1 VVRGRAGKRVEESE
15 SKIVSFNSLEILPY
29 TLLKL
34 FVIVFKIKLDLLI
47 YDVAVITVNSGAR
60 LLE

>member
-15 SKIVSFNSLEILPY
+15 TKIVSFNSLEILPY
-29 TLLKL
+29 TLKL

-47 YDVAVITVNSGAR
+47 YDVAVIAVNSGAR

>member
-1 VVRGRAGKRVEESE
+1 VEESE

-34 FVIVFKIKLDLLI
+34 CVIVFKIKLDLLI
-47 YDVAVITVNSGAR
+47 YDVAVIAVNSGAR